1 MLEDVVGLH
10 PAALDV
16 AHHDAGA
23 IAHVAVALEDRDR
36 GVGAPPLVHER
47 RAGRERGGQVQ
58 HRRQRLVHRLDGGQ
72 GRLRRLEGDR
82 GHRRERLAHVADHVR
97 GEDRLVLHRG
107 AVAHVGGVGRG
118 DDRPHAGHGRGA
130 RGIDPHET
138 GVRLGAAEDLSVQHA
153 RQREVRRVDRA
164 ARHLAR
170 RVDARERL
178 ADDAGPG
185 AHDATASEAIRLAA
199 ASTASTIFW

>member
-1 MLEDVVGLH
+1 M
-10 PAALDV
+10 
-16 AHHDAGA
+16 
-23 IAHVAVALEDRDR
+23 
-36 GVGAPPLVHER
+36 HER

-107 AVAHVGGVGRG
+107 AIAHVGGVGRG
-118 DDRPHAGHGRGA
+118 DDRAHAGHGRGA
-130 RGIDPHET
+130 GGVDPHQT
-138 GVRLGAAEDLSVQHA
+138 GVRLAAAEDLAVEHA
-153 RQREVRRVDRA
+153 GQREVGGIDGR

-178 ADDAGPG
+178 PDDARRRGHG
-185 AHDATASEAIRLAA
+185 ATACPARRSDALR
-199 ASTASTIFW
+199 TASTIFWYPVHRHRLPESASRTCASVGRGHSSRYAFAERIMPGMQ